1 MLFRSAMFGLPDTPP
16 LQQPFA
22 INFRGPEGADGIP
35 TVSAA
40 RLLRLAGVS
49 ALARKLGAD
58 LPLEVPDDLRAL
70 LTDRVVVVG
79 RTDAA
84 SGDVFVTPYG
94 FPAMID
100 ADMSGVRIQAQ
111 LVDTLLTGRG
121 LHRVGG
127 LGAWI
132 AAGILAVAVVVTRK
146 RSWHLPI
153 WLMLAFAGIV
163 AGTLV
168 FRWTDGVALEIT
180 PALVTVGCT
189 LVAVHLYARGEG

>member
-1 MLFRSAMFGLPDTPP
+1 MLFRSGEMLVREAPLVALVDRAHLPGPFPDGLVGAEQAEAAVYPALSLVAAARFVGGWDPARVAARCPALQCDDGAAMFGLPDTPP

-111 LVDTLLTGRG
+111 LVDTLLTGQIGRA
-121 LHRVGG
+121 HV
-127 LGAWI
+127 
-132 AAGILAVAVVVTRK
+132 
-146 RSWHLPI
+146 
-153 WLMLAFAGIV
+153 
-163 AGTLV
+163 
-168 FRWTDGVALEIT
+168 
-180 PALVTVGCT
+180 
-189 LVAVHLYARGEG
+189 